1 LVTSDDLSV
10 QEILSSQKLKK
21 LSEFCAGYQLLV
33 IDEAQKI
40 PNIGIN
46 LKLIIDNI
54 PDLKLIVTGS
64 SSFDLS
70 DRIGEP
76 LTGRKITLTLYPLS
90 RLELIKIN
98 NLYELKE
105 KLFDFLIFDS
115 YPEVIT
121 SNSKGKKIEV
131 LN

>member
-1 LVTSDDLSV
+1 
-10 QEILSSQKLKK
+10 
-21 LSEFCAGYQLLV
+21 V
-33 IDEAQKI
+33 IDEVQKI

-54 PDLKLIVTGS
+54 PDLKLIVAGS

-70 DRIGEP
+70 DQIGEP

-90 RLELIKIN
+90 RLEHIKIN

-105 KLFDFLIFDS
+105 KLFDFLIFGS

-121 SNSKGKKIEV
+121 SNSKGEKIEV
-131 LN
+131 LNEIVNSYLLKKIF

>member
-1 LVTSDDLSV
+1 MVTSDDLSV